1 MVGDQYTTN
10 IDAKNVMNNDSWNA
24 KNKNESYL
32 LNNVE
37 RRQLLE
43 RPCIPEKDNR

>member
-1 MVGDQYTTN
+1 MVENQNTAN
-10 IDAKNVMNNDSWNA
+10 IEARNVMNNDSWNA

-37 RRQLLE
+37 RRQLFE
-43 RPCIPEKDNR
+43 RPCIPEKR